1 MAKETNKNGSKV
13 DVKDIEKKVNELKIE
28 LLKQPLKKRKIKKE
42 IAKLLT
48 MDNQSKLG
56 GKE

>member
-1 MAKETNKNGSKV
+1 MAKETTKEVSKADLKNIESKI
-13 DVKDIEKKVNELKIE
+13 KELKIE

-48 MDNQSKLG
+48 MDSQNKSG
-56 GKE
+56 GNK

>member
-1 MAKETNKNGSKV
+1 MAKEKA
-13 DVKDIEKKVNELKIE
+13 DVKDVNKKVKELKIE

>member
-1 MAKETNKNGSKV
+1 MAKEKV
-13 DVKDIEKKVNELKIE
+13 DSKENQKKIKELKIE

-48 MDNQSKLG
+48 MDNQTKLG